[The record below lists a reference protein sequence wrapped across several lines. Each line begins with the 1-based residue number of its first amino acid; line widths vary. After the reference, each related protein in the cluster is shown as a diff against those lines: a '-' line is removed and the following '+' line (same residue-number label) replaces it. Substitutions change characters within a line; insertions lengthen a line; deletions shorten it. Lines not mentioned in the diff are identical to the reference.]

1 MAFFEDLAEGEILSG
16 NVLGGLAIG
25 AAALIVMPLAAP
37 LLRPIAKTAIKGG
50 ILAFNGTKT
59 LYDQAASGVT
69 EFAAEVQR
77 EVNAIAA
84 TMASAPLADAL
95 EPNKPAKRNE
105 ARVTR
110 TIAPS
115 AESLSPPVLTPAAR
129 AVAGREAAI
138 ACHAALPDRCDSC
151 MKPRIDAV

>member
-16 NVLGGLAIG
+16 NVLGRLAIG

-50 ILAFNGTKT
+50 VLAYNGAKA

-77 EVNAIAA
+77 AVNATVTAA
-84 TMASAPLADAL
+84 APAST
-95 EPNKPAKRNE
+95 RGR
-105 ARVTR
+105 ARTEE
-110 TIAPS
+110 T
-115 AESLSPPVLTPAAR
+115 
-129 AVAGREAAI
+129 G
-138 ACHAALPDRCDSC
+138 
-151 MKPRIDAV
+151 